1 LAEFVIGITGA
12 SGSIYGIRLIQ
23 ELGQRKHD
31 VNVVITYAGKQVM
44 MEELGISD
52 KKEILRLLMSFP
64 SRITEPAPY
73 LIRGDKLQRE
83 SRKRLDSGSLPGM
96 TNKKDVIR
104 IWEND
109 NFEAPFMSGSN
120 APEAVVIIPCSVG
133 KLAAVANGI
142 SGNLLERIADVALKE
157 RRRLILVVR
166 ETPLSL
172 IHLENMVKAA
182 KAGAEILPA
191 MPAFYHHPKTV
202 DDMVNFIVGKVLN
215 LLRIEHNLFKGWRK
229 G

>member
-1 LAEFVIGITGA
+1 VSDYVIGITGA

-23 ELGQRKHD
+23 ELGRRNHN
-31 VNVVITYAGKQVM
+31 VNVVITSAGKQVM
-44 MEELGISD
+44 NEELGVFGF
-52 KKEILRLLMSFP
+52 EQM
-64 SRITEPAPY
+64 
-73 LIRGDKLQRE
+73 DKLGL
-83 SRKRLDSGSLPGM
+83 SKII
-96 TNKKDVIR
+96 NHVR

-120 APEAVVIIPCSVG
+120 APEAVVIIPCSMG

-157 RRRLILVVR
+157 RKQLILVVR

-172 IHLENMVKAA
+172 IHLENMVKVA
-182 KAGAEILPA
+182 KAGGQILPA
-191 MPAFYHHPKTV
+191 MPAFYHHPKTI
-202 DDMVNFIVGKVLN
+202 DDMVNFVVGKVMN

-229 G
+229 E

>member
-1 LAEFVIGITGA
+1 VSDYVIGITGA

-23 ELGQRKHD
+23 ELGRRNHN
-31 VNVVITYAGKQVM
+31 VNVVITSAGKQVM
-44 MEELGISD
+44 NEELGVFGF
-52 KKEILRLLMSFP
+52 EQM
-64 SRITEPAPY
+64 
-73 LIRGDKLQRE
+73 DKLGLAE
-83 SRKRLDSGSLPGM
+83 TS
-96 TNKKDVIR
+96 NNVR

-120 APEAVVIIPCSVG
+120 APEAVVIIPCSMG

-157 RRRLILVVR
+157 RKQLILVVR

-172 IHLENMVKAA
+172 IHLENMVKVA
-182 KAGAEILPA
+182 KAGGQILPA
-191 MPAFYHHPKTV
+191 MPAFYHHPKTI
-202 DDMVNFIVGKVLN
+202 DDMVNFVVGKVMN

-229 G
+229 E